1 MISFK
6 EFSPD
11 DRVVLAEQMLS
22 LMPEADA
29 EDVESVI
36 CTCVD
41 MLEDNPDLEL
51 GVCCEHGCVLIRVFE
66 LGRYGFVYP
75 IPMLDEADEESAL
88 ESLRAYAVK
97 EEVPFR
103 LLDVPR
109 DALALVVSGFRHTT
123 VDADDPMGEC
133 FVVTVQSEAM
143 LIDEPPVVSAG
154 AVSLS
159 PLLDEHIADYAR
171 LCRDRAVN
179 RYWGYDYRADE
190 PDAEDGYFI
199 RSARLEQ
206 SRGVA
211 ISFAATERH
220 VFVGEAVLYAFDLR
234 GGAEIAFRIL
244 PEWQGMGL
252 GAATLE
258 ALIEAGRRMG
268 LIRLYATVHGDNLPS
283 SKLLDH
289 YATAEHRED
298 GTLRYRIELI

>member
-179 RYWGYDYRADE
+179 KYWGYDYRADE

-199 RSARLEQ
+199 RSARMEMQ
-206 SRGVA
+206 RGV
-211 ISFAATERH
+211 SLTFASTEKGALI
-220 VFVGEAVLYAFDLR
+220 GEAVIYAFDLL
-234 GGAEIAFRIL
+234 GGAEIAFRLL

-252 GAATLE
+252 GRATLD
-258 ALIEAGRRMG
+258 ALLIAAKSVG
-268 LIRLYATVHGDNLPS
+268 LLRVFATVHPENEPS
-283 SKLLDH
+283 VRLMSH
-289 YATAEHRED
+289 YSEPILGED
-298 GTLRYRIELI
+298 GRLHFEIAL

>member
-11 DRVVLAEQMLS
+11 DRNLLAEEILA

-36 CTCVD
+36 CTCVG
-41 MLEDNPDLEL
+41 MLEDDPDLEI

-75 IPMLDEADEESAL
+75 IPLLDEADEESAL
-88 ESLRAYAVK
+88 ESLRAYAVR

-109 DALALVVSGFRHTT
+109 DALALVVASYRHTT
-123 VDADDPMGEC
+123 VDADDPTGEC
-133 FVVTVQSEAM
+133 FTVLVQSEAM
-143 LIDEPPVVSAG
+143 LIDELPAASAG
-154 AVSLS
+154 AVTLL
-159 PLLDEHIADYAR
+159 PLLDEHTADYAR

-179 RYWGYDYRADE
+179 RYWGYDYRLDE
-190 PDAEDGYFI
+190 PEAEDGYFI
-199 RSARLEQ
+199 RLARLEQ
-206 SRGVA
+206 SRGIA
-211 ISFAATERH
+211 LSFAATERH
-220 VFVGEAVLYAFDLR
+220 VFVGEAVLYAFDLK

-258 ALIEAGRRMG
+258 ALIEAGRRIG
-268 LIRLYATVHGDNLPS
+268 LLRLYATVHGDNLPS

-289 YATAEHRED
+289 YATAEQSKD
-298 GTLRYRIELI
+298 GTLCYRIELI